1 MTWWAWVLL
10 GLGLLGL
17 EVLTPGGFFVLFFGL
32 AALAV
37 GALAGLGVT
46 GPAWLQWLLFSL
58 LSVGSLVLFRRRLV
72 ARLRASGDGVMS
84 GGLVGD
90 VAILLDDLAP
100 GSVGKAELRG
110 TAWSVRHD
118 GPQPLARG
126 RRCRVERVEG
136 LMLYV
141 RPE

>member
-32 AALAV
+32 AALVV
-37 GALAGLGVT
+37 GGLAGLGLT
-46 GPAWLQWLLFSL
+46 GPAWLQWLLFSAL
-58 LSVGSLVLFRRRLV
+58 AVGSLVLFRRRLV
-72 ARLRASGDGVMS
+72 ERLRATGDAAV

-100 GSVGKAELRG
+100 GAVGKAELRG

-118 GPQPLARG
+118 GPELLARG

-136 LMLYV
+136 LLLHV